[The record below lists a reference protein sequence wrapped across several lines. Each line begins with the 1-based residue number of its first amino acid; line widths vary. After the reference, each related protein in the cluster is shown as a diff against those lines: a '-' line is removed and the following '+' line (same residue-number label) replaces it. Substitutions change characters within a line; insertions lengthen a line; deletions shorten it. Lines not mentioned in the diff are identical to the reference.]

1 MKMIRNRAEE
11 FQITIEYL
19 EVGKIR
25 SLRLAAK
32 HFLANPDDET
42 LRQNVLNEIN
52 HFIEVS
58 EQNRRH
64 HF

>member
-1 MKMIRNRAEE
+1 MKLNGVKMIRNRAEE

-25 SLRLAAK
+25 TLRQCTK

-42 LRQNVLNEIN
+42 VR
-52 HFIEVS
+52 
-58 EQNRRH
+58 
-64 HF
+64 